1 MYSDVGKAV
10 SSATCKPCGAGMY
23 GAATGLAGKD
33 QCSECPIGTFSSAVV
48 LVTRKDCL
56 ECPAGKVSMDFRF

>member
-1 MYSDVGKAV
+1 
-10 SSATCKPCGAGMY
+10 MY

-48 LVTRKDCL
+48 LVTRKGCL
-56 ECPAGKVSMDFRF
+56 ECPAGKVGIGFCV